1 MNILVVSPN
10 IPYPLAGFSTRNYH
24 ILKALSSRHS
34 VSLFA
39 LNDEAP
45 DIQRD
50 MTVLADLTRE
60 LRIFSHQRVLPKR
73 FEQLFSVASRK
84 PHILQEYHVK
94 EMQAAIDK
102 ALSTNTYDLVFFE
115 SSLAAGY
122 RLPRNLPVIID
133 QHNLEFE
140 ILFRTADR
148 EKAWLRRWYNRAEGR
163 LLKPIEIDRCR
174 RASAVLVTSERE
186 RLELQ
191 RLLPKSTITVVPN
204 GVDTDMFNVNHPYEE
219 IPGRIVFTGALDYY
233 PNIDAVMFFAERCWP
248 SIHQQLPFAT
258 WQIVGKNAPLQIQKL
273 AQLPGVSVTGTV
285 PQVLPYLAAAQV
297 AIVPILIGSG
307 TRLKILE
314 AFAMHKAV
322 VSTSVGCEGLAVE
335 SGKSL
340 MIADQPELF
349 ACEVVALLKDSEKRN
364 ALGNAGRSLV
374 EATYSWEHCC
384 DPLLQLLDEM
394 QLEGKRTYA
403 YTTGS

>member
-24 ILKALSSRHS
+24 ILKALASQHS

-39 LNDEAP
+39 LNDDAP
-45 DIQRD
+45 DVYRD
-50 MTVLADLTRE
+50 MSMLAELTQE
-60 LRIFSHQRVLPKR
+60 LKIFSRQRVFPKR
-73 FEQLFSVASRK
+73 FEQLLYVVRRK

-94 EMQAAIDK
+94 EVQIAIDE
-102 ALSTNTYDLVFFE
+102 AVSSSAYDLIFFE
-115 SSLAAGY
+115 SSLVAGY
-122 RLPRNLPVIID
+122 RLPSNLPVIID
-133 QHNLEFE
+133 QHNLEYE
-140 ILFRTADR
+140 ILFRTSVR
-148 EKAWLRRWYNRAEGR
+148 EKAWLRRWYNRAEGH
-163 LLKPIEIDRCR
+163 LLKPIEIGRCR
-174 RASAVLVTSERE
+174 STRAVLVTSERE

-191 RLLPKSTITVVPN
+191 RMLPKSVVRIVPN
-204 GVDTDMFNVNHPYEE
+204 GVDTDAFNVNHPYKEVQ
-219 IPGRIVFTGALDYY
+219 GRIVFTGALDYY

-248 SIHQQLPFAT
+248 YIQQQLPFAT
-258 WQIVGKNAPLQIQKL
+258 WQIVGKNPPIQIQKL

-314 AFAMHKAV
+314 AFATQKAV

-335 SGKSL
+335 SGKHL
-340 MIADQPELF
+340 MIADQPEMF
-349 ACEVVALLKDSEKRN
+349 VREVVALLENSEKRD
-364 ALGNAGRSLV
+364 ALGKAGSSLA
-374 EATYSWEHCC
+374 EATYSWRHCC
-384 DPLLQLLDEM
+384 DPLLRLLDEI